1 MIQPIQTA
9 PNIQIIQPLQNRAV
23 FQSVNI
29 MTAQQLTVLPIQTV
43 QPVRNQTI
51 STNDL
56 GGCSTSSIPVSKVST
71 THSSTG
77 SHSSSHS
84 SHSVS
89 SSPSP
94 RTKTETTTPPSSVPS
109 TLSLTR
115 TPSPSKTL
123 SLKSRLTTS
132 PCATPVV
139 NPIKLIRKDQDKSPK
154 NEKKVLTLK
163 VIPLEEKEA
172 ILRGGKPLRTPTPKA
187 LVKPS
192 FSSSPSDRGASKSAA
207 KDGEGE
213 AKTVKDDEKSKSGS
227 ESASNSTKSE
237 AEQNPKIK
245 IEPRTQSISLYT
257 KSSSQSAVRKT
268 TEKSSLTTTRGTI
281 RTAPRKTPT
290 PPNTP
295 GTTPPRPTKS
305 NFSDT
310 KVSSYGKSRSTQS
323 WTTKIVDNNSTI
335 LRSLPQGKY

>member
-9 PNIQIIQPLQNRAV
+9 SNIQIIQPLQNRAV

-56 GGCSTSSIPVSKVST
+56 GGCSSGSVPVSKISSIST
-71 THSSTG
+71 N
-77 SHSSSHS
+77 SHSSS
-84 SHSVS
+84 S
-89 SSPSP
+89 SSASSSTSP
-94 RTKTETTTPPSSVPS
+94 RKSETPVPTVPS
-109 TLSLTR
+109 LSLAR
-115 TPSPSKTL
+115 TPSPAKTL

-132 PCATPVV
+132 PAATPVV
-139 NPIKLIRKDQDKSPK
+139 NPIKLILRKNQDKSPSLK
-154 NEKKVLTLK
+154 KKVLTLK
-163 VIPLEEKEA
+163 LIPLEEKEA
-172 ILRGGKPLRTPTPKA
+172 ILRGSKPLRTPTPKA
-187 LVKPS
+187 LAKPS
-192 FSSSPSDRGASKSAA
+192 FSSSPSDRTSSKVG
-207 KDGEGE
+207 KEGE
-213 AKTVKDDEKSKSGS
+213 SGKESKEDEEKAKTGS
-227 ESASNSTKSE
+227 ESASTSAKSD
-237 AEQNPKIK
+237 ADQNPKIK
-245 IEPRTQSISLYT
+245 IEPRTQSISLYSKT
-257 KSSSQSAVRKT
+257 SSQSAVKKP

-305 NFSDT
+305 SFSDS
-310 KVSSYGKSRSTQS
+310 KSSFGNRKSTQS

-335 LRSLPQGKY
+335 LRSLPQGTTRRIFTN